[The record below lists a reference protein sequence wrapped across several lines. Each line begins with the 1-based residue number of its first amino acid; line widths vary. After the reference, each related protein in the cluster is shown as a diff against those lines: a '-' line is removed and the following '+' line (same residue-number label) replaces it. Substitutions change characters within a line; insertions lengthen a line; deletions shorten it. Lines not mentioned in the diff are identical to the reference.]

1 MATGMRHDL
10 NWSCRFLAH
19 RGTGGMEH
27 ENVLQ
32 TALVQLV

>member
-19 RGTGGMEH
+19 RETGGMEH